1 MTVQELIE
9 KLQSL
14 NPNDQIIVEENHGVY
29 YHINPDRIEEEMM
42 EEDDGFLHH
51 ASEENLIATKMVI
64 IRL

>member
-29 YHINPDRIEEEMM
+29 YHINADRITEEMI

-51 ASEENLIATKMVI
+51 ASEEDLVAKKMVVI
-64 IRL
+64 QL